1 MATEYATLVFRADT
15 SGLETA
21 ENSLSAVART
31 SGRTQ
36 KSVNEVST
44 SAMAAGKS
52 FRGMGR
58 NAAQA
63 GLNIQK
69 IIGPADQ
76 GAGSLMQFSNRA
88 AGAGAA
94 AGKTG
99 VDLSGMG
106 RKAGQAGIQVQQL
119 VGQVSMGTSPMQA
132 LSMQATDL
140 GFVLGFPLAGAVAGI
155 TAAFAGP
162 LIAAL
167 VGTGDEMD
175 ELTSDIDAMIGK
187 LDEFTEAQR
196 AAAALAVAED
206 LRKQRKEYEQTE
218 ARLEA
223 LSDRLDEA
231 SDNTR
236 SLFNNMRPEE
246 MQELR
251 DEITTTRG
259 ALDTQGQSVS
269 DLEEQYRILTGEQ
282 EASSESQK
290 NAAEDAER
298 LVERL
303 QEQAD
308 TLRLN
313 REQTILYK
321 AAQMDLTDEQLRAI
335 EVNARRI
342 QQYYDEEEARKEAEQ
357 QQRIAD
363 REAKRAEVEREREA
377 EAAIKELR
385 QQGLIDREENE
396 LQSIQRRRAKLEQF
410 RQDELISEKQYNE
423 ASKNLE
429 RETQDAKVAI
439 VGDTLNALGAI
450 NEDAFK
456 VAKAFNIANAVMNT
470 YTGATKAL
478 ATYPPPF
485 NFIAAAGVVASGL
498 AQVSQI
504 RSQTYSGRALGG
516 QVRAG
521 ESYVVGERGPE
532 VLTMG
537 GSGSITPNEAIRNAP
552 ATQTNNQTTN
562 VTFEISTIDAR
573 GFDQLLQS
581 RRGQIISI
589 INSASNDRGRR
600 AVV

>member
-21 ENSLSAVART
+21 ESSLSAVART

-36 KSVNEVST
+36 QSVNNVST
-44 SAMAAGKS
+44 SAAAAGKS

-94 AGKTG
+94 AGKAG
-99 VDLSGMG
+99 VNLGGMG
-106 RKAGQAGIQVQQL
+106 RKAGQAGIQIQQL

-175 ELTSDIDAMIGK
+175 ELTSDIDGMINK
-187 LDEFTEAQR
+187 LDEFSEAQR

-223 LSDRLDEA
+223 LKDRLEEA

-251 DEITTTRG
+251 DEITITNG
-259 ALDTQGQSVS
+259 ALDTQGQAVS

-290 NAAEDAER
+290 TAAEDAER
-298 LVERL
+298 LVDRL
-303 QEQAD
+303 KEQAD
-308 TLRLN
+308 TLGLN

-321 AAQMDLTDEQLRAI
+321 AAQMDLTDEQMRAI

-342 QQYYDEEEARKEAEQ
+342 QQYYDEQEARKEAEQ

-396 LQSIQRRRAKLEQF
+396 LQSIQRRRAELEKF
-410 RQDELISEKQYNE
+410 RQQELISERQYQE

-429 RETQDAKVAI
+429 RETQDAKIAI

-450 NEDAFK
+450 NEDAFRI
-456 VAKAFNIANAVMNT
+456 AKAFNIANAVMNT
-470 YTGATKAL
+470 YMGATKAL

-485 NFIAAAGVVASGL
+485 NFIAAAGVVANGL
-498 AQVSQI
+498 AQVAQI

-552 ATQTNNQTTN
+552 ATKTTNQTTN
-562 VTFEISTIDAR
+562 VTFQVSTVDAR

-581 RRGQIISI
+581 RRGQIISM

>member
-21 ENSLSAVART
+21 ESSLSAVART

-36 KSVNEVST
+36 QSVNNVST
-44 SAMAAGKS
+44 SAAAAGKS

-88 AGAGAA
+88 SGAGAA
-94 AGKTG
+94 ANKAG
-99 VDLSGMG
+99 VNLGGMG
-106 RKAGQAGIQVQQL
+106 RRAGQAGIQIQQL

-175 ELTSDIDAMIGK
+175 ELTSDIDGMINK
-187 LDEFTEAQR
+187 LDEFSEAQR

-223 LSDRLDEA
+223 LKDRLEEA

-251 DEITTTRG
+251 DEITTTNG
-259 ALDTQGQSVS
+259 ALDTQGQAVS

-290 NAAEDAER
+290 TAAEDAER
-298 LVERL
+298 LVDRL
-303 QEQAD
+303 KEQAD
-308 TLRLN
+308 TLGLN

-321 AAQMDLTDEQLRAI
+321 AAQMDLTDEQMRAI

-342 QQYYDEEEARKEAEQ
+342 QQYYDEQEARKEAEQ

-396 LQSIQRRRAKLEQF
+396 LQSIQRRRAELEKF
-410 RQDELISEKQYNE
+410 RQQELISERQYQE

-429 RETQDAKVAI
+429 RETQDAKIAI

-450 NEDAFK
+450 NEDAFRI
-456 VAKAFNIANAVMNT
+456 AKAFNIANAVMNT
-470 YTGATKAL
+470 YMGATKAL

-485 NFIAAAGVVASGL
+485 NFIAAAGVVANGL

-552 ATQTNNQTTN
+552 ATKTTNQTTN
-562 VTFEISTIDAR
+562 VTFQVSTVDAR

-581 RRGQIISI
+581 RRGQIISM